1 MEQRFIVILNF
12 DPQSGEILKIRLSDE
27 ELAESEKYED
37 MESYLSTLEEKY
49 EFDLSLSKREYLDIK
64 KNKWYH
70 EVDCSKEVSLIIDKL
85 NKLVYKYY

>member
-12 DPQSGEILKIRLSDE
+12 DPQSGEILKIRLTDE

-49 EFDLSLSKREYLDIK
+49 EFKLSNSV
-64 KNKWYH
+64 WMAT
-70 EVDCSKEVSLIIDKL
+70 
-85 NKLVYKYY
+85 NKLTERKIGF

>member
-12 DPQSGEILKIRLSDE
+12 DPQSGEILKIRLTDE

-49 EFDLSLSKREYLDIK
+49 EFNLSNTVIMATNELSERKIGF
-64 KNKWYH
+64 
-70 EVDCSKEVSLIIDKL
+70 
-85 NKLVYKYY
+85 

>member
-12 DPQSGEILKIRLSDE
+12 DPQSGEILKIRLTDE

-49 EFDLSLSKREYLDIK
+49 EFNLSNSVLMATNELSERKIGF
-64 KNKWYH
+64 
-70 EVDCSKEVSLIIDKL
+70 
-85 NKLVYKYY
+85 

>member
-12 DPQSGEILKIRLSDE
+12 DPHSREILKIRLTDQ

-49 EFDLSLSKREYLDIK
+49 EFDLSNSIWMATNELTERKIGF
-64 KNKWYH
+64 
-70 EVDCSKEVSLIIDKL
+70 
-85 NKLVYKYY
+85 

>member
-12 DPQSGEILKIRLSDE
+12 DPQSGEILKIRLTDA

-49 EFDLSLSKREYLDIK
+49 SVNLSNSVWMATNELSERKIGF
-64 KNKWYH
+64 
-70 EVDCSKEVSLIIDKL
+70 
-85 NKLVYKYY
+85 

>member
-27 ELAESEKYED
+27 ELVECEKYED

-49 EFDLSLSKREYLDIK
+49 EFNLSNSVWLATNELSERKIGY
-64 KNKWYH
+64 
-70 EVDCSKEVSLIIDKL
+70 
-85 NKLVYKYY
+85 

>member
-12 DPQSGEILKIRLSDE
+12 DPHSGEILKIRLTDE

-49 EFDLSLSKREYLDIK
+49 EFDLSNAVWMATNELSERKFGF
-64 KNKWYH
+64 
-70 EVDCSKEVSLIIDKL
+70 
-85 NKLVYKYY
+85 

>member
-12 DPQSGEILKIRLSDE
+12 NPQSGEILKIRLTDQ

-49 EFDLSLSKREYLDIK
+49 EFDLSNSV
-64 KNKWYH
+64 WMATH
-70 EVDCSKEVSLIIDKL
+70 ELEERKIGF
-85 NKLVYKYY
+85 

>member
-12 DPQSGEILKIRLSDE
+12 DPQSGEILKIKLTDE

-49 EFDLSLSKREYLDIK
+49 EFDLSNSVWMSTSELTERKIGF
-64 KNKWYH
+64 
-70 EVDCSKEVSLIIDKL
+70 
-85 NKLVYKYY
+85 

>member
-12 DPQSGEILKIRLSDE
+12 NPHSGEILKIRLTDE

-49 EFDLSLSKREYLDIK
+49 EFNLSNSV
-64 KNKWYH
+64 WMAT
-70 EVDCSKEVSLIIDKL
+70 
-85 NKLVYKYY
+85 NKLEEHKIGF